1 MGMLVQHQ
9 LSHFQQTDMGYI
21 IFLEMCGSGVQTGL
35 VQTFIIVEVVKTLK
49 GQKQATCGL
58 CVVVPIYVINLIVIA
73 IVWLHELRIRQIV
86 QLGILDFAALL
97 MSKKTIS
104 GITEKFY

>member
-1 MGMLVQHQ
+1 
-9 LSHFQQTDMGYI
+9 
-21 IFLEMCGSGVQTGL
+21 MCGSGVRTDL
-35 VQTFIIVEVVKTLK
+35 VKIFIIVVVVKTQK
-49 GQKQATCGL
+49 GLKQATCES

-97 MSKKTIS
+97 MSKKLLMGLKSSFTDLGYNVPYLLHLSRVIPE
-104 GITEKFY
+104 IAR